1 MIDHDDDFA
10 PHISESDVHPEQV
23 VLVEGD
29 DGEWEE
35 TTISTL
41 LEKEADDEKDI
52 GSL

>member
-10 PHISESDVHPEQV
+10 PHISESDVNPDQV
-23 VLVEGD
+23 VLVGGD

-35 TTISTL
+35 TTSGAM